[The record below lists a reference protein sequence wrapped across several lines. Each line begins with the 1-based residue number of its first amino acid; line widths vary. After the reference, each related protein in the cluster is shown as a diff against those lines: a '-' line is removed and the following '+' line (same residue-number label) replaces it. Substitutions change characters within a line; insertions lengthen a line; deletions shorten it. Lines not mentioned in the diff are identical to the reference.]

1 MRHTLVA
8 ILALTAAGAGNAGN
22 AAAQQHGRA
31 PRPYT
36 APPGVIVNL
45 HAFAM
50 PGFSVRGPDADPPL
64 NVEMGPGIGAQI
76 GYAFSPR
83 LMMYAGADIARL
95 GAAPEDGGGHWGLG
109 ILELGGRLSFPS
121 AKSRIAPYVTG
132 AVSYRGLAA
141 EIVGFGDVKLH
152 GAALSGG
159 AGLTYAVS
167 PTLALDGGL
176 VLSMGKFGDYE
187 DPEGKFN
194 IDVDNTISTRLRFGL
209 DWRP

>member
-8 ILALTAAGAGNAGN
+8 ILALTAASAGN
-22 AAAQQHGRA
+22 AAAQQHGRT
-31 PRPYT
+31 PRPYA
-36 APPGVIVNL
+36 APPGIILNV

-50 PGFSVRGPDADPPL
+50 PGFTVRGPDADPPL
-64 NVEMGPGIGAQI
+64 NVEMGPGLGAQV

-83 LMMYAGADIARL
+83 FMMYAGGDIARL

-132 AVSYRGLAA
+132 AIGYRGLAA
-141 EIVGFGDVKLH
+141 EVVGFGDVKLH
-152 GAALSGG
+152 GMALSGG
-159 AGLTYAVS
+159 GGITYAVS

-187 DPEGKFN
+187 DPEGKFD